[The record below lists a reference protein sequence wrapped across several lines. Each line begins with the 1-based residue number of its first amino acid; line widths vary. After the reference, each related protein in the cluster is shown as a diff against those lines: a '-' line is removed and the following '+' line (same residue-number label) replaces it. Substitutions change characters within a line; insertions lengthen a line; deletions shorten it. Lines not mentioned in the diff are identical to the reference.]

1 MRKLSQPTLRCRS
14 ARQSSSSTSSAW
26 SARRGTRHAWMRC
39 SRKRRT
45 AKTSRKRRGRSSKS
59 GSQCFTDADRGL
71 RAGQQVRGSS
81 AGSARPGPPRRQLHH
96 CERRRS
102 LDMFAG
108 SAQIG
113 GSLGRARIKSNRKT
127 TMARLAGR
135 KIIITGGASGIGR
148 ATARLFRREGAAVAI
163 LDRSDNA
170 AKAVADEIGAVAI
183 ACDVSDPASVTAAVN
198 KAAEALVGLDGVI
211 NAAGILAET
220 GIADTTAEVFSRTLA
235 VNLTGTFLV
244 IQAAAPLIQKAGKGT
259 IVNIASGVGLMPTG
273 PGSVAYVASKGGV
286 VALTKSV
293 AMELAPNIRV
303 NSVCPGAVETAMT
316 AGYIR
321 TPAGDPNPAII
332 ARYAMGRHAQPEEL
346 AAAILFLTSDES
358 SFMTGIPYP
367 SMVGAPFIECVPSG
381 CSGGRIRRAA
391 SASLLEKE

>member
-1 MRKLSQPTLRCRS
+1 ML
-14 ARQSSSSTSSAW
+14 
-26 SARRGTRHAWMRC
+26 
-39 SRKRRT
+39 
-45 AKTSRKRRGRSSKS
+45 
-59 GSQCFTDADRGL
+59 
-71 RAGQQVRGSS
+71 AG
-81 AGSARPGPPRRQLHH
+81 
-96 CERRRS
+96 E
-102 LDMFAG
+102 
-108 SAQIG
+108 
-113 GSLGRARIKSNRKT
+113 RARTKSNRKT

-183 ACDVSDPASVTAAVN
+183 TCDVSDPASVSAAVN
-198 KAAEALVGLDGVI
+198 KAAEAMGGLDGVI
-211 NAAGILAET
+211 NAAGILADT

-244 IQAAAPLIQKAGKGT
+244 IQAAAPLIQKAGRGT

-273 PGSVAYVASKGGV
+273 PGSVASKGGV

-293 AMELAPNIRV
+293 AMELAPSIRV

-321 TPAGDPNPAII
+321 TPAGDPYSAIT
-332 ARYAMGRHAQPEEL
+332 AR
-346 AAAILFLTSDES
+346 
-358 SFMTGIPYP
+358 
-367 SMVGAPFIECVPSG
+367 
-381 CSGGRIRRAA
+381 
-391 SASLLEKE
+391 